1 MITRHVLLLDI
12 LALRNHIS
20 GIFIHARGHNKNL
33 RKNEQPIDPDPSGN
47 LKRIMKALDRMLK
60 EEEGKT

>member
-1 MITRHVLLLDI
+1 MITRRVRLHDI
-12 LALRNHIS
+12 WALPCNIS
-20 GIFIHARGHNKNL
+20 TVFINARGHNKNM

>member
-1 MITRHVLLLDI
+1 MITRRVLLHDI
-12 LALRNHIS
+12 WALHCNIS
-20 GIFIHARGHNKNL
+20 TVFINAREHNKNM
-33 RKNEQPIDPDPSGN
+33 RKNEQPIDLDPSGN